1 MGDALAGSVLA
12 VVVSTLVAGVVL
24 ATSGREDFGD
34 LSLEATALLT
44 LPLWAFLLGA
54 PLWASYLKGRRSL
67 AADFGL
73 HMRWT
78 DVPLGLAA
86 GLVGQFALLILL
98 GLLYRLLGV
107 DLDQV
112 GETAEELTGEAS
124 GAFGVALL
132 VLMVAVIAPLLE
144 ELFYRGLWLRAIERR
159 FGRVVAVVGS
169 SVLFGAAHLQPFDF
183 PALAGF
189 GAIAAVLTVRT
200 GRLGPALWAHV
211 AFNLTAVISLL
222 VA

>member
-1 MGDALAGSVLA
+1 
-12 VVVSTLVAGVVL
+12 
-24 ATSGREDFGD
+24 
-34 LSLEATALLT
+34 
-44 LPLWAFLLGA
+44 
-54 PLWASYLKGRRSL
+54 
-67 AADFGL
+67 
-73 HMRWT
+73 
-78 DVPLGLAA
+78 
-86 GLVGQFALLILL
+86 
-98 GLLYRLLGV
+98 
-107 DLDQV
+107 LDQV

-189 GAIAAVLTVRT
+189 GAIAAVLTVRS